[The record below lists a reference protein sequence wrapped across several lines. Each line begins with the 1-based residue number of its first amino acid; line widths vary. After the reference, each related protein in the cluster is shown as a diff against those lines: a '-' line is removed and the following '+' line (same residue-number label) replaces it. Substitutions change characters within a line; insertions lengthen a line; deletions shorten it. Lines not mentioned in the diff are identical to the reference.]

1 MFEPYSRERLESLLS
16 EFPVTASGCAYIFDA
31 LAAPSRNVA
40 GSTRNV
46 VSHLPN
52 PKMGFRTQSVSA
64 SGIYRPTRSRH
75 KPAKVRPDDAV
86 VESA

>member
-1 MFEPYSRERLESLLS
+1 
-16 EFPVTASGCAYIFDA
+16 
-31 LAAPSRNVA
+31 
-40 GSTRNV
+40 
-46 VSHLPN
+46 
-52 PKMGFRTQSVSA
+52 VSA